1 MRRIVCAGESTPRL
15 SALSNKPTTNLVGDP
30 GVPRLVLIDSLNG
43 KRYIGTEHFFVARF
57 TDEHPSLV
65 RTGLL
70 PDEQANLDTHVWIAW
85 SDLSSLSDPVEPPRL
100 PAVLGALAPD
110 GPWCSWM
117 TGCHGAAACDGKFDG
132 VTGGRATILSAPRL
146 DFSRS

>member
-15 SALSNKPTTNLVGDP
+15 SALSNKPSTAPVGNP
-30 GVPRLVLIDSLNG
+30 GVPPLVLIDFLNG
-43 KRYIGTEHFFVARF
+43 QRYIGTEHFFVARF
-57 TDEHPSLV
+57 TDEHPSLA

-85 SDLSSLSDPVEPPRL
+85 TDLNSLSDPGEPPGCR
-100 PAVLGALAPD
+100 PFSD
-110 GPWCSWM
+110 PWCRTVRGVIMNDGMSRS
-117 TGCHGAAACDGKFDG
+117 AACDGKYDC
-132 VTGGRATILSAPRL
+132 VTGGRTTNLSTPRL